1 MNKSSRWQIVK
12 EDERYIVSDNNTL
25 RKLVT
30 SVTVLNPSHSTTGHS
45 HAGQEE
51 VYIYR
56 SGEGEMEINNRKF
69 KVKSGDII
77 FIEDG
82 DFHRVHNTSN
92 EKLEFVCVFDGVR
105 SH

>member
-1 MNKSSRWQIVK
+1 METQSGWKIVK
-12 EDERYIVSDNNTL
+12 EDERYVVSDNDTL
-25 RKLVT
+25 KKLVT
-30 SVTVLNPSHSTTGHS
+30 SITILNPRHSTTGHS

-51 VYIYR
+51 VYIFR
-56 SGEGEMEINNRKF
+56 SGNGEMEINKDRF
-69 KVKSGDII
+69 KVKAGEII

-82 DFHRVHNTSN
+82 DFHRVHNTSE

>member
-1 MNKSSRWQIVK
+1 MKQTGWNVVK
-12 EDERYIVSDNNTL
+12 EDERYVVTDNDTL
-25 RKLVT
+25 KKLVT
-30 SVTVLNPSHSTTGHS
+30 SITELNPSHCTTGHN

-51 VYIYR
+51 VYIFR
-56 SGEGEMEINNRKF
+56 SGSGEMEINEKRF
-69 KVKSGDII
+69 EVKAGDII

-92 EKLEFVCVFDGVR
+92 KKLEFVCVFDGVR

>member
-1 MNKSSRWQIVK
+1 MGWNVVK
-12 EDERYIVSDNNTL
+12 EDERYIVTDNDTL
-25 RKLVT
+25 KKLVT
-30 SVTVLNPSHSTTGHS
+30 STTELNPSHSTTGHS

-51 VYIYR
+51 VYIFR
-56 SGEGEMEINNRKF
+56 SGSGEMEINEKRFEVNI
-69 KVKSGDII
+69 GDIV

-82 DFHRVHNTSN
+82 DFHRVHNTSD